1 MKFGTNLYKFIH
13 YGDDIAGLRE
23 FVQTSETLGYHHVR
37 VLDHVVGIVAEKHG
51 GTWKYHSKTTLR
63 EIFTLLGYLAAI
75 TQRIRLVAAVVV
87 LPMRPTAL
95 VAKQAAEVD
104 ILSGGRMTLGV
115 GVGYSTVEFEALGAS
130 YADRGRRMEEQIDVL
145 RALWTQDC
153 VNYRGTWHTLRD
165 VALAPL
171 PVQRP
176 IPVWFGLGSEA
187 RPIPPDP
194 VLRRIGRLGDGWLPL
209 FQPGD
214 AAQAAIATVHAAARE
229 AGRDPAGITMELNL
243 AVADKS
249 RAQLVDEI
257 RRMQDFGAK
266 QVNVHFPA
274 TSARDEIEGLQ
285 RFRDVMDAF

>member
-13 YGDDIAGLRE
+13 YGDDLAGLRE
-23 FVQTSETLGYHHVR
+23 FVLTSETLGYHHIR
-37 VLDHVVGIVAEKHG
+37 VLDHVVGLVAEKHG
-51 GTWKYHSKTTLR
+51 GTWKYHSKTTLH

-75 TQRIRLVAAVVV
+75 TERIRLVAAIVV
-87 LPMRPTAL
+87 LPMRPATL

-115 GVGYSTVEFEALGAS
+115 GVGYSPVEFEALGAP
-130 YADRGRRMEEQIDVL
+130 YPDRGPRMEEQIEVL

-153 VNYRGTWHTLRD
+153 VNFQGKWHTLRD

-171 PVQRP
+171 PIQRP

-187 RPIPPDP
+187 RPIPPDN
-194 VLRRIGRLGDGWLPL
+194 VLRRIGRLADGWLPI

-214 AAQAAIATVHAAARE
+214 AAQAAVDTVQAAARE
-229 AGRDPAGITMELNL
+229 AGRDPASIVMELNL
-243 AVADKS
+243 LTADKT
-249 RAQLVDEI
+249 RDQLIAEI
-257 RRMQDFGAK
+257 RRMRDFGAT

-274 TSARDEIEGLQ
+274 QSTREEIDGLK
-285 RFRDVMDAF
+285 RFREVMDAV